1 MVGKFFASLP
11 SLRAKRSVTK
21 CSAAIPPYTS
31 HCERNEVQRSAAWQS
46 HEGAQVI
53 ASETE
58 CNEVQRGN
66 PMNARSKPYFG
77 IASSSFLPPRN
88 DGF

>member
-11 SLRAKRSVTK
+11 SLQAKRSVTK

-53 ASETE
+53 ASGTE

-66 PMNARSKPYFG
+66 PMKVHKNRTLG
-77 IASSSFLPPRN
+77 LLRRRASSSQ
-88 DGF
+88 

>member
-11 SLRAKRSVTK
+11 SLQAKRSVTK

-31 HCERNEVQRSAAWQS
+31 HCERNEVQRSAARQS
-46 HEGAQVI
+46 LLTQVI